1 MTANPIRRF
10 ALALTVLLATSACAF
25 PGGWR
30 PNFGLPASN
39 PTLWPYC
46 VTELAAHWVSYPAQ
60 KDQNLDRVCG
70 PKDSSV
76 ASGLELLGAYSFDKI
91 SHAKGGRVRV
101 VLSAQTRRPD
111 IVSQR
116 LAEVLR
122 HPAMTATYAPW
133 QKSRELAVAPR
144 SESVEIRGRRWD
156 HVVVALS
163 DDPENVWVED
173 YITPLD
179 DTVLLVLRARYAL
192 DDPLVPEKMTRRRAL
207 VREILTG
214 IDVVALD

>member
-1 MTANPIRRF
+1 MTANPVRRF
-10 ALALTVLLATSACAF
+10 ALALTLLLATSACAF
-25 PGGWR
+25 PGAYQ
-30 PNFGLPASN
+30 PNFGLPVSE

-46 VTELAAHWVSYPAQ
+46 VTELADHWISYPAQ

-76 ASGLELLGAYSFDKI
+76 AGGLELLGAYSFDKI
-91 SHAKGGRVRV
+91 SRAKGGRVRV

-111 IVSQR
+111 VVSAR

-133 QKSRELAVAPR
+133 QESRELEVAPR
-144 SESVEIRGRRWD
+144 SDSIDVRGRRWE
-156 HVVVALS
+156 HIVVAQS
-163 DDPENVWVED
+163 DEPENVWVED

-179 DTVLLVLRARYAL
+179 DSVVLVLRARYAL